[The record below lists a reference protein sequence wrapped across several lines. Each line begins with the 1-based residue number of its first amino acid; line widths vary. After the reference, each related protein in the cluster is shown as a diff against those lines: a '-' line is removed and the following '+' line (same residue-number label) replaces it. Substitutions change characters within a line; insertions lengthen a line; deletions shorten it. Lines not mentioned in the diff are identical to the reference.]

1 MAKRSLPSRATT
13 SWLGP
18 RTGATTSKRAEL
30 SARAFRR
37 ALAAT
42 ALLTLCGCVTVPE
55 FQALRRRV
63 DAVEKGKGAGGD
75 DWAGKSGAATSGSSG
90 GGSRLA
96 DLDAEVAALHDE
108 VGRLQGEVDSLKKEL
123 AKIRGG
129 AAAPAG
135 AAAPGAEAAPGAA
148 AAGAAGAGA

>member
-37 ALAAT
+37 ALAAA
-42 ALLTLCGCVTVPE
+42 ALLALCGCVTVPE
-55 FQALRRRV
+55 FQALRRKV
-63 DAVEKGKGAGGD
+63 DALEKGKGGGGD
-75 DWAGKSGAATSGSSG
+75 DWAAGGKDGAA

-96 DLDAEVAALHDE
+96 DLDAEISQLHEE
-108 VGRLQGEVDSLKKEL
+108 VGR
-123 AKIRGG
+123 
-129 AAAPAG
+129 
-135 AAAPGAEAAPGAA
+135 
-148 AAGAAGAGA
+148 